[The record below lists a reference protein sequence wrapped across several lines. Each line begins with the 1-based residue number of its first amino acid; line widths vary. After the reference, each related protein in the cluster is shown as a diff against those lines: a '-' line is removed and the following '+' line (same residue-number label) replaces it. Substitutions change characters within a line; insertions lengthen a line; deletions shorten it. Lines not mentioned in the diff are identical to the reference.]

1 MKITLTNGTALNPI
15 MVAGGQKFV
24 QGQSRDTLNFIF
36 PASVGMDALDAA
48 FTAESCETITIT
60 EDSGVEHIHN
70 GYTIRAEL
78 KKEMVEVTPATVDTE
93 AVTEERITV
102 SMSQRTYLETQLSA
116 IQAALALVSM
126 PDIAV

>member
-48 FTAESCETITIT
+48 FTPEACESITIT
-60 EDSGVEHIHN
+60 EDGGAEYIHK
-70 GYTIRAEL
+70 GYTVRAEL
-78 KKEMVEVTPATVDTE
+78 RKEAVEVTPATPE
-93 AVTEERITV
+93 KAAVYEDRIMV
-102 SMSQRTYLETQLSA
+102 SMSQRTYVETQLA
-116 IQAALALVSM
+116 KLAQLQAAS
-126 PDIAV
+126 AV